1 MASNKKPTEIPQI
14 ASESPSNTPELNSAS
29 LPEIATSKKI
39 AVVAKEGPPTPPTC
53 KVILAQTIAK
63 PLLQEVT
70 AGLAQLGRRPLLVG
84 FLANDDPAAKAYAE
98 YSAKTCREK

>member
-1 MASNKKPTEIPQI
+1 MAS
-14 ASESPSNTPELNSAS
+14 SEAPAKISAPELNNAS
-29 LPEIATSKKI
+29 IPEVTIPKTPA
-39 AVVAKEGPPTPPTC
+39 AAKEGPPSPPTC

-63 PLLQEVT
+63 PLLQEVS